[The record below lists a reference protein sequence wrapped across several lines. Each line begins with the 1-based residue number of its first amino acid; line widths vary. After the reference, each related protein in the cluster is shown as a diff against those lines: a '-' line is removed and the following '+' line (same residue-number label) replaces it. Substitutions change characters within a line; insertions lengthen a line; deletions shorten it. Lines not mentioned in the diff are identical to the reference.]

1 MQKPSRNPL
10 KFEQDFDFEQANT
23 KFEELRSQLSKLKVG
38 DEPKSE
44 QVSFLSFHFYY
55 LIGLRFLFV
64 KLCFKLYLCCQFV

>member
-1 MQKPSRNPL
+1 MQKASRNPI

-44 QVSFLSFHFYY
+44 QVSFFSFHFGFL
-55 LIGLRFLFV
+55 LILLLF
-64 KLCFKLYLCCQFV
+64 F